1 MKQGASDLHI
11 TAGMPSLIR
20 VDRDIR
26 RINVPAMD
34 HKEEHALIYEI
45 MNDKQRKA
53 YEEFLETDFPLKYPT
68 MPKFELTHSFKIAAQ
83 QLNSVLFPPQFC
95 LWNS

>member
-1 MKQGASDLHI
+1 
-11 TAGMPSLIR
+11 
-20 VDRDIR
+20 
-26 RINVPAMD
+26 
-34 HKEEHALIYEI
+34 
-45 MNDKQRKA
+45 MNDKQRNT

-68 MPKFELTHSFKIAAQ
+68 MPNFELTHSFKIAAQ

>member
-1 MKQGASDLHI
+1 VKQGASDLHI

-45 MNDKQRKA
+45 MNDKQRNT

-68 MPKFELTHSFKIAAQ
+68 MPNFELTHSFKIAAQ

>member
-45 MNDKQRKA
+45 MNDKQRNT
-53 YEEFLETDFPLKYPT
+53 YEEFLETDFP
-68 MPKFELTHSFKIAAQ
+68 
-83 QLNSVLFPPQFC
+83 
-95 LWNS
+95 